1 MDREHWIENRVLWRL
16 KSLLPLNNVALTG
29 DAIPADTILEIAA
42 ACTPK
47 VMGKPLIAF
56 RESPQKWTVLTT
68 ALVVSRHSSL
78 IHSVNVDCEFQV
90 GMPLEHRSDCDP
102 MNVKSTLQ
110 FLSLISPEGLITE
123 IWAPQGAPCFALWN
137 ILRMFPFK

>member
-16 KSLLPLNNVALTG
+16 ESLLPVNNVALIG

-42 ACTPK
+42 ACTPN

-68 ALVVSRHSSL
+68 ELIASRHASA
-78 IHSVNVDCEFQV
+78 IHSVNVHCGFRV
-90 GMPLEHRSDCDP
+90 AFPFLNTYDCDP
-102 MNVKSTLQ
+102 MNVKSTLE
-110 FLSLISPEGLITE
+110 FLPLISPDGSITE
-123 IWAPQGAPCFALWN
+123 IWAPQGSPCFALWN